1 MTMSDSLPKP
11 LPSINALRA
20 HLKLLERGVNDA
32 RDKRV
37 GPRPLAPAPI
47 QRAPAPAARPQTNA
61 SGSYQIPV
69 ARRSQKNRLPVVMVH
84 GGAGQQ
90 GTCFAGTPDGRPGWA
105 DFFLSRGWPT
115 YVVDQPGRGRDPAR
129 HPPQH
134 HGA

>member
-47 QRAPAPAARPQTNA
+47 QRAPAARPQTNA

-69 ARRSQKNRLPVVMVH
+69 ARSTEGSNGKPKAKPKT
-84 GGAGQQ
+84 G
-90 GTCFAGTPDGRPGWA
+90 A
-105 DFFLSRGWPT
+105 DF
-115 YVVDQPGRGRDPAR
+115 
-129 HPPQH
+129 
-134 HGA
+134 GAFFTESEAKRAAS